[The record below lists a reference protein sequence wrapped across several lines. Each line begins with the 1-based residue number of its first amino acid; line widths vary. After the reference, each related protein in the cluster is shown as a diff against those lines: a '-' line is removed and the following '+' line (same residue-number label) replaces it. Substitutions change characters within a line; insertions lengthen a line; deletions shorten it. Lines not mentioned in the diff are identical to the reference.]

1 MSGLLP
7 DSSNPVDYIQHHL
20 HYFSVGEGVW
30 RVHLDTL
37 FIGWILGGI
46 IIYTGWRVGRNL
58 SLEKPSG
65 IQNILEAVLEFVD
78 DLVRSVLG
86 RSHTVIGTL
95 AMTVF
100 LWVLLMNLMD
110 LIPVDLI
117 PWLAG
122 MAGADSFRPVPTA
135 DAHTTLGMAL
145 LVFLLMIYYNIR
157 VKGAYQYMMMFLTHP
172 FGIWLFP
179 INIVMTLV
187 EELAKPLSLGLRLFG
202 NMFAGELGFMLVALL
217 PFWVQPLPG
226 TIWSLFDLLIAVLQ
240 AFIFMVLTV
249 MYLALAHLG
258 GEEQH

>member
-1 MSGLLP
+1 MSA
-7 DSSNPVDYIQHHL
+7 SNTPVEYIQHHL
-20 HYFSVGEGVW
+20 QYLTLGEGFWSVN
-30 RVHLDTL
+30 LDTL
-37 FIGWILGGI
+37 FISWALGGI
-46 IIYTGWRVGRNL
+46 IIYVGYRVGRNL
-58 SLEKPSG
+58 SLDKPSG

-86 RSHTVIGTL
+86 RGHTVIGAL

-117 PWLAG
+117 PGLASVL
-122 MAGADSFRPVPTA
+122 GADHFRPVPTA

-145 LVFLLMIYYNIR
+145 VVFVLTIYYNIR
-157 VKGAYQYMMMFLTHP
+157 VKGFYKYARMFLTHP

-179 INIVMTLV
+179 INIVMTLI

-217 PFWVQPLPG
+217 PFWIQPVPG
-226 TIWSLFDLLIAVLQ
+226 VIWSLFDLLVAVLQ

-258 GEEQH
+258 DEEH

>member
-1 MSGLLP
+1 MSGLQLP
-7 DSSNPVDYIQHHL
+7 GSSNPVEYIQHHL
-20 HYFSVGEGVW
+20 HYLTVGEGFW
-30 RVHLDTL
+30 SINLDTL
-37 FIGWILGGI
+37 VIGWILGGI
-46 IIYTGWRVGRNL
+46 IIYIGWRIGHSL
-58 SLEKPSG
+58 SLDKPSG
-65 IQNILEAVLEFVD
+65 IQNVLEAVLEFVD

-110 LIPVDLI
+110 IIPVDLI
-117 PWLAG
+117 PWFASG
-122 MAGADSFRPVPTA
+122 FGAEHFRPVPTA
-135 DAHTTLGMAL
+135 DPHTTLGMAL
-145 LVFLLMIYYNIR
+145 LVFLLTIYYNIR
-157 VKGAYQYMMMFLTHP
+157 VKGFYQYTRMFLTHP

-179 INIVMTLV
+179 FNIVMTLI

-217 PFWVQPLPG
+217 PFWLQPVPG
-226 TIWSLFDLLIAVLQ
+226 TIWSLFDLLVAVLQ

-258 GEEQH
+258 EEH